1 MKMLIFVLND
11 IGKLDE
17 LLIELSKRG
26 LRGATIINSIG
37 MARSIYKSK
46 SSNTYE
52 SIIINSLKALL
63 ESSSSDENK
72 TIFTIVDEIQEKM
85 FYEVVEKIV
94 GPLSKENSGIIFTVP
109 VDSVRGLSKN
119 VTEVKQS

>member
-1 MKMLIFVLND
+1 MKALVFVLND
-11 IGKLDE
+11 ISKLDE
-17 LLIELSKRG
+17 LLIELSKNG

-63 ESSSSDENK
+63 ESSTSDENK
-72 TIFTIVDEIQEKM
+72 TIFTIVDDVQEKM
-85 FYEVVEKIV
+85 FYEDVEKII

-109 VDSVRGLSKN
+109 VDSVRGLTKN
-119 VTEVKQS
+119 VTEVK

>member
-1 MKMLIFVLND
+1 MKVLIFVLND
-11 IGKLDE
+11 ISKLDE
-17 LLIELSKRG
+17 LLIELSKNG

-63 ESSSSDENK
+63 ESSSNDENK
-72 TIFTIVDEIQEKM
+72 TIFTIVDEAQEKM
-85 FYEVVEKIV
+85 FYEVVEKII
-94 GPLSKENSGIIFTVP
+94 GPLSKENSGIIFTIP
-109 VDSVRGLSKN
+109 VDSVKGLSKN
-119 VTEVKQS
+119 ANEAK